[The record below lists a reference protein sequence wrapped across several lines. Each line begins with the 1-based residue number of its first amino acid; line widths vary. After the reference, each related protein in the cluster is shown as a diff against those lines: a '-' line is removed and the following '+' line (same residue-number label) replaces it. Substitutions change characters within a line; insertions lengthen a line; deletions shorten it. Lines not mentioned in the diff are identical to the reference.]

1 MIKSIAKKSTTGS
14 LPPAVPLAITPTFSP
29 WTHTSDDSYIYQL
42 SLVLATARATAT
54 VSFSFPFISFAFLS
68 LSFLV
73 IPQIRGHITGA
84 SPLLP
89 TRIRALLFYR
99 EKISVLS
106 SLVDSRRV
114 LLTHARRSQHLV
126 RVFRFFLQI
135 NSQPHHGGIRTHGP
149 TPVAFEGYR

>member
-1 MIKSIAKKSTTGS
+1 M
-14 LPPAVPLAITPTFSP
+14 PLAITPTFSP

-89 TRIRALLFYR
+89 SRIRALLFYH

-126 RVFRFFLQI
+126 RVFLFFFANQLTASPRRDS
-135 NSQPHHGGIRTHGP
+135 NSRTNTSSIRGLP
-149 TPVAFEGYR
+149 LDRWGDRLYPNY